1 MKTGTL
7 VLLIAILSFLH
18 FSTLNAQVRKS
29 INLNENWIISE
40 AKSKTDFEKSIPADF
55 QKSGETWYKAKM
67 PKQVQDILFENGILP
82 DPHFSKNPTKCTW
95 VFEKDWIYATRF
107 ASPKNKGDVFL
118 CFDGIDTRADI
129 YLNGKKIG
137 ECANMFRKYRF
148 QADSFLKKDG
158 SPNVLSVLVY
168 SPAKFLNDIELQKGD
183 TETAAHKYL
192 RKTGS
197 DFSSYMGA
205 RPNFL
210 KMGIYKNVYLDI
222 PDENYLGDVYVQTS
236 LSNDYTKA
244 RISVNPDIQGEGTA
258 KISYTLISPSG
269 KLISKDVVSNSDSF
283 VINLDNPELWQPYTH
298 GKPSL
303 YKLTVSLISKNREI
317 DKKDFSV
324 GIREVQLVTK
334 DEKTGEAR
342 FGFKINVRMIFMRG
356 ACWAPLEGMTH
367 VWNNERAGKLLD
379 IFQAGNMNFIRVWG
393 EGSLPDDW
401 FYDECDRRGIL
412 VWQEFMTG
420 NGMNFPLNYEGFTE
434 NIKAEITDNIL
445 RFRNHPSIIIW
456 CGGNE
461 HYLGRKVVVED
472 KKNPVGRE
480 LFEEIMPQLVKTYDP
495 NRIFHPSSPWGGE
508 DWINGNDPLEGDWHD
523 YATIRFMPLATT
535 PLFTTEVCMVSPYS
549 VNSMRK
555 FMTEEELWP
564 TGFSFKIDKP
574 GKIAWPDAWEYHT
587 TGNSWQKLGRI
598 QDYLDIQNVDD
609 LCRVTGTAHGEYLKE
624 RYERSRRGVLD
635 GQPDGNRRSWGAA
648 IWRFNDTWPMI
659 YMSVVDYYLEPKIPY
674 YFLKRACE
682 PILISFE
689 ITPERYCAWLV
700 NDSSATV
707 NDSLIVELRNF
718 SGKLTKRVAHKVELK
733 AGEAK
738 RVFDLTQ
745 FGEILKRSE
754 YLTGRFGNQTVSQLL
769 WTEKFLLLPDAKIQ
783 IEKAADGIILKSD
796 KFVKEVALV
805 IPNSTGAVFD
815 DNYFNL
821 LPGEAKHVKILD
833 AANGTTVKAKGVN
846 SAEAE
851 VLLN

>member
-7 VLLIAILSFLH
+7 VLLILILSLSGFE
-18 FSTLNAQVRKS
+18 NAQCQSRKY
-29 INLNENWIISE
+29 INLNENWVVGE
-40 AKSKTDFEKSIPADF
+40 ATLVSNPEKSIPANF
-55 QKSGETWYKAKM
+55 QNPGETWYKATM
-67 PKQVQDILFENGILP
+67 PKQVQDILFEKGIIP
-82 DPHFSKNPTKCTW
+82 DPHVGKNPTKCTW
-95 VFEKDWIYATRF
+95 IFEKDWIYATRF
-107 ASPKNKGDVFL
+107 ATPKNKGDVFL

-129 YLNGKKIG
+129 WLNGKKFG
-137 ECANMFRKYRF
+137 ECSNMFRKYRF
-148 QADSFLKKDG
+148 NVTSFLKNDG
-158 SPNVLSVLVY
+158 SANVLSVFVY
-168 SPAKFLNDIELQKGD
+168 SPSKFLKDIEQQKGD
-183 TETAAHKYL
+183 TKTAAHKYL

-197 DFSSYMGA
+197 DFSAYMGA

-222 PDENYLGDVYVQTS
+222 PGENFLGDVYVRTS
-236 LSNDYTKA
+236 LSNNYTKA
-244 RISVNPDIQGEGTA
+244 KISINPDIQGAGTS
-258 KISYTLISPSG
+258 KISYSLTSPSG
-269 KLISKDVVSNSDSF
+269 KIVAKEVINQCDSF
-283 VINLDNPELWQPYTH
+283 AVNVDNPELWQPYTH
-298 GKPSL
+298 GKPLL
-303 YKLTVSLISKNREI
+303 YKLTVSLINKNKEI
-317 DKKDFSV
+317 DKKEFAV
-324 GIREVQLVTK
+324 GIREVQLITK
-334 DEKTGEAR
+334 DDKTGEAR
-342 FGFKINVRMIFMRG
+342 FAFKINGNLIYMRG

-367 VWNNERAGKLLD
+367 VWDNQRAAKLLD
-379 IFQAGNMNFIRVWG
+379 IFQAGNMNFMRIWG

-461 HYLGRKVVVED
+461 HYLGQKVVVAN
-472 KKNPVGRE
+472 KKEPVGRE
-480 LFEEIMPQLVKTYDP
+480 LFEEIMPHLVKKYDP
-495 NRIFHPSSPWGGE
+495 DRIFHPSSPWGGE
-508 DWINGNDPLEGDWHD
+508 DWHNGNSPHEGDWHD
-523 YATIRFMPLATT
+523 YATIRFMPQATV
-535 PLFTTEVCMVSPYS
+535 PLFTTEVCMASPYS

-555 FMTEEELWP
+555 FMSEEELWP
-564 TGFSFKIDKP
+564 KGFKYIIDKP

-624 RYERSRRGVLD
+624 RYERSRRGVVD

-682 PILISFE
+682 PVLISFE
-689 ITPERYCAWLV
+689 ITPERYCAWVV
-700 NDSSATV
+700 NDSPATV
-707 NDSLIVELRNF
+707 NDSLIIELRNF
-718 SGKLTKRVAHKVELK
+718 SGKLTKRVAQKVELK

-738 RVFDLTQ
+738 RVSDLTQ

-754 YLTGRFGNQTVSQLL
+754 YLTGRFGSQTVSQLL

-783 IEKAADGIILKSD
+783 IEKNADGIILKSD
-796 KFVKEVALV
+796 KFVKEVALLL
-805 IPNSTGAVFD
+805 PNSTGAVFD

-833 AANGTTVKAKGVN
+833 AANGKTLKAKGVN
-846 SAEAE
+846 SAEVE
-851 VLLN
+851 IQL